1 MGGIRKM
8 GEKKRKGKE
17 KKKEKSDDQR
27 IFFSSPKKIQE
38 KEGEMWKV
46 DVIMF
51 SSSFI

>member
-1 MGGIRKM
+1 MI
-8 GEKKRKGKE
+8 KE
-17 KKKEKSDDQR
+17 
-27 IFFSSPKKIQE
+27 FFFLQE

>member
-1 MGGIRKM
+1 LLIPEGEKRMGGIRKM
-8 GEKKRKGKE
+8 GE
-17 KKKEKSDDQR
+17 
-27 IFFSSPKKIQE
+27 KKIQE

>member
-17 KKKEKSDDQR
+17 KKRKSRMIKE
-27 IFFSSPKKIQE
+27 FFFLPPKKIQE